1 MSTNATKT
9 RVKRLI
15 SSGVIKQF
23 FTSIDVAAF
32 GYSKLCYLF
41 IRDSKSTEET
51 LSRIRL
57 LGQLVLE
64 VKGIGGTSLL
74 GIAIRKK
81 DEEKIQLLTEA
92 LKPTLIQNLF
102 IGQSSPLRL
111 KLTKTDF
118 RIMKCL
124 LSDPKMEISEI
135 AKRISVSSKTAGDRL
150 ARMKK
155 NSIVKFNVGTDPI
168 RMKGYIRFSMLVGL
182 NAKASQKTSRQ
193 IQEVLDDHFVIALP
207 MIHQEDVMNFQLVV
221 SSIFEI
227 DPALE
232 KIESLDGVK
241 SADVFIPLRARL
253 HQDWIIKDIDERVDD
268 KKQE

>member
-1 MSTNATKT
+1 MSTNAAKT
-9 RVKRLI
+9 RIKRLI
-15 SSGVIKQF
+15 SNGVIRQF

-41 IRDSKSTEET
+41 IKDSKSTEET

-57 LGQLVLE
+57 LGQLVVE
-64 VKGIGGTSLL
+64 VKGIDGTSLL

-92 LKPTLIQNLF
+92 LKPTLIQNLI
-102 IGQSSPLRL
+102 IGRSSPLNL

-124 LSDPKMEISEI
+124 LSNPRMEISDI
-135 AKRISVSSKTAGDRL
+135 ARRISVSSKPAGDRL
-150 ARMKK
+150 ARMKE
-155 NSIVKFNVGTDPI
+155 NRIVMFNVGTDPVK
-168 RMKGYIRFSMLVGL
+168 MKGYIMFGMLVRL
-182 NAKASQKTSRQ
+182 NTKASQKTLRL

-221 SSIFEI
+221 NSIFEI

-232 KIESLDGVK
+232 KIESLDGIK
-241 SADVFIPLRARL
+241 SAEAFIPLRARL
-253 HQDWIIKDIDERVDD
+253 RQDWIIREIADRVNAN
-268 KKQE
+268 